1 MIHFLFRYTA
11 SFILNQKKKVMA
23 CGATLKRTMD
33 FDPLMSPTSP
43 KRRRCVP
50 VSTSSPSPRKYLRM
64 EPSPFGEFSST
75 ISAGKMLLMSQIR
88 PALVT
93 AISNMLSHCKGEMRA
108 KVDPQSKFSFVPP
121 EQILQSIKQEYKRI
135 QKRKHLD
142 GGYLQSDCS
151 YSPESPS
158 QSSSMHISSMSGW
171 FPHTKKCPRTLV
183 IATL

>member
-1 MIHFLFRYTA
+1 
-11 SFILNQKKKVMA
+11 MA

-88 PALVT
+88 PALVP
-93 AISNMLSHCKGEMRA
+93 AISNMLSHCKGELRA
-108 KVDPQSKFSFVPP
+108 KVEP
-121 EQILQSIKQEYKRI
+121 
-135 QKRKHLD
+135 
-142 GGYLQSDCS
+142 
-151 YSPESPS
+151 
-158 QSSSMHISSMSGW
+158 
-171 FPHTKKCPRTLV
+171 
-183 IATL
+183 A